1 MEVSTTVT
9 SNNVTHVTAPNWSQ
23 DPENHNLN
31 THLCETQ
38 KTFVQIAQV
47 WDVDA
52 VRSGGRVLFQWNVL
66 RHGRIHRYAPLQM
79 MVPVNQTT
87 RRHIPEDRKLQIST
101 PYLIKT
107 TFFSP
112 QVCEEQK
119 CQEEV
124 FPLAMNYVDRFL
136 SVCPIRKNQLQ
147 LLGTACLL
155 LSSKLRQ
162 PHGLATEDL
171 VFYTDNSISIDDLA
185 VSRSALPFCVSLGVD
200 KRLEF
205 VIKTHTHTH
214 THTHTQGR
222 TRL

>member
-1 MEVSTTVT
+1 M
-9 SNNVTHVTAPNWSQ
+9 
-23 DPENHNLN
+23 
-31 THLCETQ
+31 
-38 KTFVQIAQV
+38 
-47 WDVDA
+47 
-52 VRSGGRVLFQWNVL
+52 
-66 RHGRIHRYAPLQM
+66 
-79 MVPVNQTT
+79 NQTT
-87 RRHIPEDRKLQIST
+87 RRHIPEHQKLQISNPDLLT
-101 PYLIKT
+101 MIS
-107 TFFSP
+107 F

-185 VSRSALPFCVSLGVD
+185 VSRSALSSCVSPGVD
-200 KRLEF
+200 KHLGF
-205 VIKTHTHTH
+205 VTKACARARTHAR
-214 THTHTQGR
+214 THTHTQSR